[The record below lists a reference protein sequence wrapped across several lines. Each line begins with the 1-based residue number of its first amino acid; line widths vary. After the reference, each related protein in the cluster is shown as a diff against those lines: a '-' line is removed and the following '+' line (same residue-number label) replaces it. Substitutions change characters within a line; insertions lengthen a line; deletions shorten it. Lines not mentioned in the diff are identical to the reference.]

1 MQYQR
6 LIMMMSLC
14 ACSACVSCTV
24 SLCTG
29 PVMLKPC
36 PSDSHNPVM
45 VLLQA
50 KRRLLLTGTP
60 LQNNLLELMSLLS
73 FVIPFKQFSAQ
84 IRNTFSRARVSDW
97 IGGCP

>member
-1 MQYQR
+1 MQWVIACTDLQYQSLR
-6 LIMMMSLC
+6 LNLS
-14 ACSACVSCTV
+14 TE
-24 SLCTG
+24 
-29 PVMLKPC
+29 PVMLKPL
-36 PSDSHNPVM
+36 M

-73 FVIPFKQFSAQ
+73 FVIPFKQFSAP
-84 IRNTFSRARVSDW
+84 IRKTFSRARVSDS